1 MEQISLAPKAWQSR
15 VLCPLCL
22 RGLAQGVEQTQH
34 FWHEPLFNL
43 GDANAVSSRPGLG
56 ASEAVLGSLPSCE
69 DSRQA
74 PCLDPI

>member
-34 FWHEPLFNL
+34 FWHEPFLNL
-43 GDANAVSSRPGLG
+43 EDANMVSSRPGVWVPAKLFWDRYTPVRTQSPG
-56 ASEAVLGSLPSCE
+56 TVH
-69 DSRQA
+69 
-74 PCLDPI
+74 